1 MDVAA
6 LALRLGV
13 GSTFALAGL
22 EKILRGPEFILD
34 YFSSFSIAAPDVIG
48 PLIAAFELVGG
59 LALIGGVLTRVIA
72 AAFAGEMAV
81 AIAALIPE
89 AQAARSVLEI
99 FQVFRLELLLLLA
112 STAIAA
118 LGPGRWTLAGAFARI
133 RRPKVGETA
142 DHD

>member
-6 LALRLGV
+6 IALRLGV

-34 YFSSFSIAAPDVIG
+34 YFSSLSIAAPDVIG

-72 AAFAGEMAV
+72 VAFVFEMVV
-81 AIAALIPE
+81 AIGSLIPE

-112 STAIAA
+112 SAAIAA
-118 LGPGRWTLAGAFARI
+118 VGPGRWTLSGAFARI
-133 RRPKVGETA
+133 RRPNVGETV
-142 DHD
+142 DPD

>member
-72 AAFAGEMAV
+72 AAFAGEMVV

-118 LGPGRWTLAGAFARI
+118 LGPGRWTLSGAFART
-133 RRPKVGETA
+133 RRPQVGETA